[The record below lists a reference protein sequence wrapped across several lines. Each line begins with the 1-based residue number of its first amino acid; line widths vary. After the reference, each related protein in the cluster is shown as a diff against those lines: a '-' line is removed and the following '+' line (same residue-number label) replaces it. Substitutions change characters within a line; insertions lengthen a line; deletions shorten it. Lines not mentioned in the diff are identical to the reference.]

1 MKNSINNVNI
11 NYPKNYLD
19 ELETEK
25 DRVIK
30 SMKIEIENMKIK
42 SHNDEKEREMLR
54 MQNAQVKAE
63 TFNKYGQNLSN
74 IITDVE
80 KYYIDMIKELKE

>member
-54 MQNAQVKAE
+54 MQKAQVKAE